1 MIRHGVERQP
11 AANAMLQGSLIVA
24 NGPLPPAMIR
34 NWVARRR
41 HGGQPTVHGCSPDPC
56 GGTMMMPWSQYLDV
70 ILAMAKRSGAGA
82 CRQSDW
88 KPRRI
93 G

>member
-1 MIRHGVERQP
+1 
-11 AANAMLQGSLIVA
+11 
-24 NGPLPPAMIR
+24 
-34 NWVARRR
+34 
-41 HGGQPTVHGCSPDPC
+41 
-56 GGTMMMPWSQYLDV
+56 MMMPWSQYLDV